1 MVPSI
6 ATLVPTL
13 PSLKVNHTKP
23 ITSILERIEKEQ
35 TLVVRNYRHMDEG
48 AEEGGAVEKESH
60 DKEATW
66 SIGLEHVEDLD
77 VLDFNMTQE
86 MHPKDVS
93 PMQEQEIDCDNPFY
107 VPNLDHLMGATQ
119 MLECITSDSD
129 GTMGRRK

>member
-1 MVPSI
+1 
-6 ATLVPTL
+6 
-13 PSLKVNHTKP
+13 
-23 ITSILERIEKEQ
+23 
-35 TLVVRNYRHMDEG
+35 MDEG